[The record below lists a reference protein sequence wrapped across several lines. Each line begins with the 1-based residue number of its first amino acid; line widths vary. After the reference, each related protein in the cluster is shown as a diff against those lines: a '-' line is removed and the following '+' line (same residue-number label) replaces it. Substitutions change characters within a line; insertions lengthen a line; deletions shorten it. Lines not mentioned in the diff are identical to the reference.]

1 MPSSKSVGSLAAAP
15 RAARAAVNAHAARVA
30 KRPIVREL
38 LVCVLCGVIV
48 YHIRENESQRHC
60 QRQVTS
66 RDDAMTIPV
75 RLSAGQIWSQRR
87 GQPEYIFS
95 GFSRQDFSDI
105 LVCLLNARLLMLLTL

>member
-1 MPSSKSVGSLAAAP
+1 M
-15 RAARAAVNAHAARVA
+15 NAHAARVA

-95 GFSRQDFSDI
+95 GFSDRI
-105 LVCLLNARLLMLLTL
+105 LRHSCLSIECKAADAADAVNEVHLYLGV

>member
-1 MPSSKSVGSLAAAP
+1 M
-15 RAARAAVNAHAARVA
+15 NAHAARVA

-66 RDDAMTIPV
+66 RDDAMTIQSDYQPV
-75 RLSAGQIWSQRR
+75 RSGLSVV
-87 GQPEYIFS
+87 GQPEYILS
-95 GFSRQDFSDI
+95 GFSDQDSQTFLS
-105 LVCLLNARLLMLLTL
+105 VY